1 MRFFDV
7 AARSEAKKITMV
19 AGILLWAGYAMA
31 QDPTAVMQDLI
42 RRQYDQMRERDRDHQ
57 ERRSQEQREKAYD
70 REMCLRAGFRGPDV
84 DQCVRDSALY
94 RRYGPPSGDRIT
106 APTLP
111 DIHCTTIYNGDGTSD
126 TDCF

>member
-1 MRFFDV
+1 MRAITV
-7 AARSEAKKITMV
+7 AAGV
-19 AGILLWAGYAMA
+19 FLLVGSATA
-31 QDPTAVMQDLI
+31 QDPTALMQDLI
-42 RRQYDQMRERDRDHQ
+42 RRQDDQRRERDRDRQ
-57 ERRSQEQREKAYD
+57 EERSQDQRERAYD

-94 RRYGPPSGDRIT
+94 RRYGPPSGKPVT

-111 DIHCTTIYNGDGTSD
+111 DIHCTTIYNGDGTAD